1 MNPEAIITTLLSAAA
16 FLKKPLQ
23 DVTAQ
28 SLKDIYETARYYLR
42 KKFGEGS
49 DAAKV
54 LDLATAKPESAM
66 RKAVLVEETA
76 AAGLGTDGDLLRLAE
91 ELAALLPRSDDD
103 AWQRVHV
110 AGRGN
115 KVLVA
120 GRDVIHTERHI
131 QRSAITPDERHVSA
145 EQREEL
151 RAVIGELAT
160 RLAGEDGKPNFAAGH
175 RMLQRRFGVPSYLLL
190 KRECF
195 AQAMQFL
202 KEQRA
207 IHRSRLRRRNPR
219 AYCADLHRA
228 IFGRARELGW
238 NRESVYSFAMTKLGL
253 KQPITSLRALGPNQ
267 LTALAASMG
276 RCKASGEL
284 VA

>member
-16 FLKKPLQ
+16 FLKKPIQ

-28 SLKDIYETARYYLR
+28 SLKDVYETARYYLR
-42 KKFGEGS
+42 KKFGVSS

-76 AAGLGTDGDLLRLAE
+76 AAGLGTDADLLRLAE
-91 ELAALLPRSDDD
+91 ELAALLPEPDDA

-131 QRSAITPDERHVSA
+131 QRSAITPDERHVNA
-145 EQREEL
+145 GQREEI

-190 KRECF
+190 KRERF
-195 AQAMQFL
+195 ADAMQFL

-228 IFGRARELGW
+228 IFSRARELGW
-238 NRESVYSFAMTKLGL
+238 NRETVYSFAMSKLGL
-253 KQPITSLRALGPNQ
+253 ERPITSLRALGPTQ
-267 LTALAASMG
+267 LNTLAASMR
-276 RCKASGEL
+276 RCDAPPVG
-284 VA
+284 